1 MGEYDSE
8 KFEFSF
14 NYFASF
20 NSFDSFNSFNPF
32 LIVMKRFILILITTL
47 AAVTA
52 LQAQPPERTANQ
64 DKYYVRRA
72 THFDDLPV
80 YRHDIIMLGNSLTD
94 GAEWNELF
102 HNPNVKNRG
111 IIGDIVQGL
120 YERMEPILQGQPRK
134 IFILSGVND
143 VSHGVDGDSI
153 GRAMEKLI
161 VLIKERSPRTK
172 IYLQSMLPFNT
183 DVQMWKLLKDREQV
197 VIDGN
202 RAMEEV
208 CKRQGVTWI
217 NLYPLFVDK
226 NGKLREDLTNDGL
239 HLLGPGYIIW
249 RDAIKDYINDKGHPD
264 IGHPGKGRPGKGH
277 PRKHHK
283 PRRHG
288 KFRRF

>member
-1 MGEYDSE
+1 
-8 KFEFSF
+8 
-14 NYFASF
+14 
-20 NSFDSFNSFNPF
+20 
-32 LIVMKRFILILITTL
+32 MKRIILTLIAV
-47 AAVTA
+47 AAA
-52 LQAQPPERTANQ
+52 CMAIQAQPLERTANQ

-102 HNPNVKNRG
+102 NNPHIKNRG

-120 YERMEPILQGQPRK
+120 YERMEPILKGKPRK

-161 VLIKERSPRTK
+161 VLIKKRSPRTK

-183 DVQMWKLLKDREQV
+183 DVQMWKLLVGREQV

-217 NLYPLFVDK
+217 NLYPLFVDE

-239 HLLGPGYIIW
+239 HLLGPGYLIW
-249 RDAIKDYINDKGHPD
+249 RDAIKKYMK
-264 IGHPGKGRPGKGH
+264 
-277 PRKHHK
+277 
-283 PRRHG
+283 
-288 KFRRF
+288 

>member
-1 MGEYDSE
+1 
-8 KFEFSF
+8 
-14 NYFASF
+14 
-20 NSFDSFNSFNPF
+20 
-32 LIVMKRFILILITTL
+32 MKRFIILLVGAMAVITS
-47 AAVTA
+47 

-80 YRHDIIMLGNSLTD
+80 HRNDIIMLGNSLTD

-102 HNPNVKNRG
+102 NNPHVKNRG

-226 NGKLREDLTNDGL
+226 NGKLRADLTNDGL
-239 HLLGPGYIIW
+239 HLLGPGYLIW
-249 RDAIKDYINDKGHPD
+249 RDAVIKYVNSGTP
-264 IGHPGKGRPGKGH
+264 P
-277 PRKHHK
+277 KHHRHHIHK
-283 PRRHG
+283 KHRRQH
-288 KFRRF
+288 RR

>member
-1 MGEYDSE
+1 
-8 KFEFSF
+8 
-14 NYFASF
+14 
-20 NSFDSFNSFNPF
+20 
-32 LIVMKRFILILITTL
+32 MKRFLLITIAAI

-52 LQAQPPERTANQ
+52 MKAQAPERTANQ

-80 YRHDIIMLGNSLTD
+80 YHRDIIMLGNSLTD
-94 GAEWNELF
+94 GAEWNELLK
-102 HNPNVKNRG
+102 NPNVKNRG

-120 YERMEPILQGQPRK
+120 YERMEPILKGKPRK

-161 VLIKERSPRTK
+161 VLIKKRCPRTK

-183 DVQMWKLLKDREQV
+183 NVQMWKLLEGREQV

-226 NGKLREDLTNDGL
+226 NGKLREELTNDGL
-239 HLLGPGYIIW
+239 HLLGPGYLIW
-249 RDAIKDYINDKGHPD
+249 RDAIWKYT
-264 IGHPGKGRPGKGH
+264 R
-277 PRKHHK
+277 
-283 PRRHG
+283 
-288 KFRRF
+288 

>member
-1 MGEYDSE
+1 
-8 KFEFSF
+8 
-14 NYFASF
+14 
-20 NSFDSFNSFNPF
+20 
-32 LIVMKRFILILITTL
+32 MKRFILILIAAV

-52 LQAQPPERTANQ
+52 MQAQPPARTANQ

-80 YRHDIIMLGNSLTD
+80 YRRDIIMLGNSLTD
-94 GAEWNELF
+94 GAEWNELLR
-102 HNPNVKNRG
+102 NPHVKNRG

-120 YERMEPILQGQPRK
+120 YERMEPILKGKPRK

-153 GRAMEKLI
+153 ARAMEKLI
-161 VLIKERSPRTK
+161 VLIKQRSPRTK

-202 RAMEEV
+202 RAMEEA

-239 HLLGPGYIIW
+239 HLLGPGYLIW
-249 RDAIKDYINDKGHPD
+249 RDAIIKYVKQG
-264 IGHPGKGRPGKGH
+264 
-277 PRKHHK
+277 RKHMRAHNRPSH
-283 PRRHG
+283 PRRHFMPRPRH
-288 KFRRF
+288 FRH

>member
-1 MGEYDSE
+1 
-8 KFEFSF
+8 
-14 NYFASF
+14 
-20 NSFDSFNSFNPF
+20 
-32 LIVMKRFILILITTL
+32 
-47 AAVTA
+47 
-52 LQAQPPERTANQ
+52 
-64 DKYYVRRA
+64 
-72 THFDDLPV
+72 
-80 YRHDIIMLGNSLTD
+80 
-94 GAEWNELF
+94 
-102 HNPNVKNRG
+102 VKNRG

-120 YERMEPILQGQPRK
+120 YERMEPILKGKPRK

-161 VLIKERSPRTK
+161 VLIKQRCPHTK

-183 DVQMWKLLKDREQV
+183 DVQMWKLLKGREQV

-239 HLLGPGYIIW
+239 HLLGPGYLIW
-249 RDAIKDYINDKGHPD
+249 RDAIWKYT
-264 IGHPGKGRPGKGH
+264 R
-277 PRKHHK
+277 
-283 PRRHG
+283 
-288 KFRRF
+288 

>member
-1 MGEYDSE
+1 
-8 KFEFSF
+8 
-14 NYFASF
+14 
-20 NSFDSFNSFNPF
+20 
-32 LIVMKRFILILITTL
+32 MKRISLLLIAFSTAFI
-47 AAVTA
+47 A
-52 LQAQPPERTANQ
+52 LMAQAPARTANQ

-80 YRHDIIMLGNSLTD
+80 YRNDIIMLGNSLTD
-94 GAEWNELF
+94 GAEWNELLR
-102 HNPNVKNRG
+102 NPRVKNRG
-111 IIGDIVQGL
+111 IVGDIVQGL
-120 YERMEPILQGQPRK
+120 YERMEPILKGKPRK

-161 VLIKERSPRTK
+161 ILIKQRSPRTK

-208 CKRQGVTWI
+208 ARRQHVTWI

-226 NGKLREDLTNDGL
+226 NGKLREELTNDGL

-249 RDAIKDYINDKGHPD
+249 RDAILKYTK
-264 IGHPGKGRPGKGH
+264 
-277 PRKHHK
+277 
-283 PRRHG
+283 
-288 KFRRF
+288 